1 MDSDQERRRES
12 LGNGHS
18 VLTLERIAIGLLT
31 VALAGIFWW
40 GERGNQISIN
50 TEHLKMLDT
59 NQAALRAQLS
69 DMVSTD
75 TSLKSDLENAK
86 HELAALVTA
95 HESEMASLGKV
106 DANLQDKM
114 QRIIDQGT
122 PVTRV
127 LRGDVDRLIHD
138 IDELHALRD
147 TGVKQWLEMSQRQ
160 ARVEA
165 ELELTKDRAAKLR
178 QDLNDHQKTD
188 LDLMRDRMN
197 NMEKTK

>member
-1 MDSDQERRRES
+1 LDRQDQDPAR

-59 NQAALRAQLS
+59 SQAALRAQLS
-69 DMVSTD
+69 DMVSVD

-86 HELAALVTA
+86 RELADLRAS
-95 HESEMASLGKV
+95 HENEMASLGKV
-106 DANLQDKM
+106 DANLQDKL

-160 ARVEA
+160 SRLEA
-165 ELELTKDRAAKLR
+165 DMETTKDRAAKLR
-178 QDLNDHQKTD
+178 LDLNEHTRTD

-197 NMEKTK
+197 NMEKSK